1 MAERLAFAARL
12 TSLEAIFVLS
22 GIVLA
27 VFGGFTFADRRN
39 PARIGTGCFWILLGA
54 SFAFGS
60 VLPAWA
66 NGALVIAMVAID
78 GFGRVRASAASTA
91 DAAPREVRVRPAHR
105 LGRRIF
111 IPVLMIPALTY
122 ASSLIPWGKSVDPNR
137 VVFVSLAYASVLSA
151 AAALAISRARPVEL
165 IHEGRRLAEAIGA
178 VVILPQLLASLGTL
192 FRVAGVGDVIARI
205 VSAVIPAGNLFAVVG
220 VCCLS
225 IVGFT
230 FIMGNSFAAFPV
242 IMSGVGVPLL
252 ILPFGADPALVGA
265 LVLTCA
271 SCGTLCTPMAANF
284 NMVPPALFE
293 MRDPYGVIKIQA
305 PYAAVMLLVHVA
317 LLWALIR

>member
-1 MAERLAFAARL
+1 VTGVLALGAAL
-12 TSLEAIFVLS
+12 ASLDAIFVIS
-22 GIVLA
+22 GVVLA
-27 VFGGFTFADRRN
+27 VFGGFTFADRKN

-54 SFAFGS
+54 SFALGS

-66 NGALVIAMVAID
+66 NGALVIAMVALD
-78 GFGRVRASAASTA
+78 GFGRVRASVAPGEDAASR
-91 DAAPREVRVRPAHR
+91 DRVRTTPR

-111 IPVLMIPALTY
+111 LPVLLIPALTY
-122 ASSLIPWGKSVDPNR
+122 AWSLVPWGEGADPNR
-137 VVFVSLAYASVLSA
+137 VVFVSLAYASVLA
-151 AAALAISRARPVEL
+151 AAVALAMTRARPVEL

-192 FRVAGVGDVIARI
+192 FRAAGVGDVIARI
-205 VSAVIPAGNLFAVVG
+205 VGAGIPAGNLPAVVA

-225 IVGFT
+225 IVAFT

-252 ILPFGADPALVGA
+252 IVPFGADPALVGV

-293 MRDPYGVIKIQA
+293 MRDPYGVIKAQA
-305 PYAAVMLLVHVA
+305 PYAAVMLLVHA
-317 LLWALIR
+317 GLLWALVR